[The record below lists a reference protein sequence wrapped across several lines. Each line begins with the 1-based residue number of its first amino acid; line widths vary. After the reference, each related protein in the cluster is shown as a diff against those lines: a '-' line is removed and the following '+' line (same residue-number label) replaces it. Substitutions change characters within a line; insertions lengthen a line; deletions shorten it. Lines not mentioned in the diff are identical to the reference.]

1 MTGEGRRNMP
11 GKEDAMA
18 EKSMGSTSSGRGWVR
33 GFHPLTRRDLLR
45 SVALVGAGVAGGRL
59 VGSPSEARAAETA
72 KRGGKVTWGMTSDPV
87 ATIPFGAVNGSN
99 FEITS
104 LVYESLLRWDR
115 RLTIQPSL
123 AESWQ
128 IPDEKTYIF
137 KLRKGVKFH
146 SGKELDAEDVK
157 YSLELQ
163 KTPPPPGVTQAFYPK
178 IAAVV
183 AVDKYTVRVN
193 MNEPDATMLG
203 YLAWG
208 RYSGIIPKGLYDKAD
223 LRTHADGTGPFKLE
237 EYIPNDHTRL
247 SRFKEYWRPTLP
259 YLDEITMKV
268 LLDEQA
274 RVAGLRS
281 GAIDGAQLTADSAA
295 TLTGDPSLSILKGL
309 TAVFREVEFAIK
321 GDGKPWNNV
330 KVRQA
335 VSAAINRQQII
346 EKVYGGDAVYTSKI
360 PHGYG
365 TWPLSQDALKLKWER
380 YDVPRA
386 KQLMAE
392 AGFASGFSVTLQSIA
407 HPTDYTQNAEVIKEQ
422 LRLININVTVQPL
435 EIGTFARN
443 NGRGEFEWQSTGRG
457 MRGDPSGFFA
467 DFDPSGAI
475 YKAWYQGGYN
485 NQELTDLYFRGL
497 HTPDPAKRQPIYR
510 RLQEIVLT
518 EWPAMPLVN
527 PMKYFV
533 VRRRLHGMYVGFEDT
548 ERGLIEAWV
557 D

>member
-1 MTGEGRRNMP
+1 MP
-11 GKEDAMA
+11 AVREIPKRAL
-18 EKSMGSTSSGRGWVR
+18 RGD
-33 GFHPLTRRDLLR
+33 GLSRRDLL
-45 SVALVGAGVAGGRL
+45 AGVGALAGGAVAAGL
-59 VGSPSEARAAETA
+59 SDIFPGLAATAAEA
-72 KRGGKVTWGMTSDPV
+72 PKRGGKVTWGMTSDPTSV
-87 ATIPFGAVNGSN
+87 IPFGAVAGSN

-115 RLTIQPSL
+115 RLNVQPSL

-128 IPDEKTYIF
+128 IPDDKTYIF

-146 SGKELDAEDVK
+146 SGKELDADDVK

-163 KTPPPPGVTQAFYPK
+163 KTPPPPGAVTSFYPK
-178 IAAVV
+178 IASVT

-208 RYSGIIPKGLYDKAD
+208 RYAWIIPKGLYDRAD

-247 SRFKEYWRPTLP
+247 TRFKDYWRTLLP

-281 GAIDGAQLTADSAA
+281 GAIDGTQLSADSATSLA
-295 TLTGDPSLSILKGL
+295 GDASLQVLKGF

-365 TWPLSQDALKLKWER
+365 PWPLSQDALKLKWER
-380 YDVPRA
+380 YDVPKA
-386 KQLMAE
+386 KRLMAE
-392 AGFASGFSVTLQSIA
+392 AGFANGFSVTLQSIA

-422 LRLININVTVQPL
+422 LKLININVTVQPL
-435 EIGTFARN
+435 ELGTFARN

-485 NQELTDLYFRGL
+485 NQELTDLYFQGL
-497 HTPDPAKRQPIYR
+497 HTPDQAKRLQIYR

-527 PMKYFV
+527 PMYYFV
-533 VRRRLHGMYVGFEDT
+533 VRKRLHGMYVGYEST

>member
-1 MTGEGRRNMP
+1 MGETRGPAARDDLDRRLP
-11 GKEDAMA
+11 PHRL
-18 EKSMGSTSSGRGWVR
+18 S
-33 GFHPLTRRDLLR
+33 RRDLLVR
-45 SVALVGAGVAGGRL
+45 AGALAGGSLASGWLPGVFRAPTA
-59 VGSPSEARAAETA
+59 SAAEA
-72 KRGGKVTWGMTSDPV
+72 PKRGGRVTWGMTSDPV
-87 ATIPFGAVNGSN
+87 ATIPFGATNGSN
-99 FEITS
+99 YEITS
-104 LVYESLLRWDR
+104 LIYESLLGWDR
-115 RLTIQPSL
+115 RLTIRPSL

-128 IPDEKTYIF
+128 IPDDKTYVF

-163 KTPPPPGVTQAFYPK
+163 KTPPPPGTVTSFYPK
-178 IAAVV
+178 MASVV

-193 MNEPDATMLG
+193 MAEPDATMLG

-208 RYSGIIPKGLYDKAD
+208 RYAWIIPKGLYDRAD

-237 EYIPNDHTRL
+237 EYIPNDHVRF
-247 SRFKEYWRPTLP
+247 SRFTNYWRPTLP
-259 YLDEITMKV
+259 NLDEITIKV
-268 LLDEQA
+268 MLDEQA

-281 GAIDGAQLTADSAA
+281 GAIDGAQLTPDTAA
-295 TLTGDPSLSILKGL
+295 TLAGDASLQILKGL
-309 TAVFREVEFAIK
+309 TAVFREIEFTIK

-360 PHGYG
+360 PQGYG
-365 TWPLSQDALKLKWER
+365 TWPLSQDSLKLKWER
-380 YDVPRA
+380 YDVPKA
-386 KQLMAE
+386 KALMAE
-392 AGFASGFSVTLQSIA
+392 AGVANGFSVTLQSIA

-443 NGRGEFEWQSTGRG
+443 NSRGEFEWQSTGRG
-457 MRGDPSGFFA
+457 MRGDPSGFIA
-467 DFDPSGAI
+467 DFDPASSI
-475 YKAWYQGGYN
+475 YKAWYQGGYS
-485 NQELTDLYFRGL
+485 NQELTDLYFQGL
-497 HTPDPAKRQPIYR
+497 HTPDPAKRLQIYR

-518 EWPAMPLVN
+518 EWPAVPLVN

-533 VRRRLHGMYVGFEDT
+533 VRKRLHGMYVGFEDT

>member
-1 MTGEGRRNMP
+1 
-11 GKEDAMA
+11 
-18 EKSMGSTSSGRGWVR
+18 
-33 GFHPLTRRDLLR
+33 
-45 SVALVGAGVAGGRL
+45 
-59 VGSPSEARAAETA
+59 
-72 KRGGKVTWGMTSDPV
+72 MTSDPV
-87 ATIPFGAVNGSN
+87 ATIPFGATNGSN
-99 FEITS
+99 YEITS
-104 LVYESLLRWDR
+104 LIYESLLGWDR
-115 RLTIQPSL
+115 RLTIRPSL

-128 IPDEKTYIF
+128 IPDDKTYVF

-163 KTPPPPGVTQAFYPK
+163 KTPPPPGTVTSFYPK
-178 IAAVV
+178 MASVV

-193 MNEPDATMLG
+193 MAEPDATMLG

-208 RYSGIIPKGLYDKAD
+208 RYAWIIPKGLYDRAD

-237 EYIPNDHTRL
+237 EYIPNDHVRF
-247 SRFKEYWRPTLP
+247 SRFTNYWRPTLP
-259 YLDEITMKV
+259 NLDEITIKV
-268 LLDEQA
+268 MLDEQA

-281 GAIDGAQLTADSAA
+281 GAIDGAQLTPDTAA
-295 TLTGDPSLSILKGL
+295 TLAGDASLQILKGL
-309 TAVFREVEFAIK
+309 TAVFREIEFTIK

-360 PHGYG
+360 PQGYG
-365 TWPLSQDALKLKWER
+365 TWPLSQDSLKLKWER
-380 YDVPRA
+380 YDVPKA
-386 KQLMAE
+386 KALMAE
-392 AGFASGFSVTLQSIA
+392 AGVANGFSVTLQSIA

-443 NGRGEFEWQSTGRG
+443 NSRGEFEWQSTGRG
-457 MRGDPSGFFA
+457 MRGDPSGFIA
-467 DFDPSGAI
+467 DFDPASSI
-475 YKAWYQGGYN
+475 YKAWYQGGYS
-485 NQELTDLYFRGL
+485 NQELTDLYFQGL
-497 HTPDPAKRQPIYR
+497 HTPDPAKRLQIYR

-518 EWPAMPLVN
+518 EWPAVPLVN

-533 VRRRLHGMYVGFEDT
+533 VRKRLHGMYVGFEDT